1 MKKPVGRHGAGRRR
15 RTGEAGGERYARL
28 PRDTHGEARRAV
40 STRAAT
46 SRRTAR
52 AFSGARMNPISR
64 SPSATN
70 KCPSSFAPPPS
81 RAPAARKW
89 QQLNAKRYG
98 TTRKFGYVE
107 PPKEEMPPEVRGETR
122 RGARP
127 PPFPAC
133 SERRA
138 KAADALVKP
147 SDEIFLP
154 PGRRG
159 ARRRTPPQPLTLG
172 LPHTTPPCIN
182 NSTCARS

>member
-1 MKKPVGRHGAGRRR
+1 MEPDADAEQARLEEKGTRGYLKAHTEKCDAQSPRVRRR
-15 RTGEAGGERYARL
+15 RVAPRARF
-28 PRDTHGEARRAV
+28 P
-40 STRAAT
+40 
-46 SRRTAR
+46 
-52 AFSGARMNPISR
+52 ARMNPISR

-127 PPFPAC
+127 PPFPAR

-138 KAADALVKP
+138 KAADALGSSRATRSFSLPVVEALDAVPHP
-147 SDEIFLP
+147 SL
-154 PGRRG
+154 
-159 ARRRTPPQPLTLG
+159 
-172 LPHTTPPCIN
+172 
-182 NSTCARS
+182 